1 VSYSLSFSSLF
12 GLGAITCPPG
22 WELQPDG
29 STCWAPPGSTCP
41 PGFMGQA
48 TTEGEPGT
56 CVPTEPGACKTIG
69 SVFDP
74 LFPSQ
79 CKKQCSPG
87 TVVNELGI
95 CMPLVEAPPP
105 PVPIPAPP
113 PQPAPPP
120 ASKSGASVAP
130 QSALEKSA
138 PWIALGALGLGLVA
152 VLASS
157 RKRKS

>member
-1 VSYSLSFSSLF
+1 MSYALAAF
-12 GLGAITCPPG
+12 GAITCPPG

-29 STCWAPPGSTCP
+29 TTCWAPPGSTCP

-74 LFPSQ
+74 LYPSQ
-79 CKKQCSPG
+79 CKKQCTPG
-87 TVVNELGI
+87 TAVNELGV
-95 CMPLVEAPPP
+95 CMPLHEAPP
-105 PVPIPAPP
+105 VPTPM

-120 ASKSGASVAP
+120 ASKPGPAAAAP
-130 QSALEKSA
+130 SALDKSA

-157 RKRKS
+157 RRKS

>member
-1 VSYSLSFSSLF
+1 MSYALAYAGF
-12 GLGAITCPPG
+12 GAITCPPG

-29 STCWAPPGSTCP
+29 TTCWAPPGSTCP

-74 LFPSQ
+74 LFPSR
-79 CKKQCSPG
+79 CKKECTPG
-87 TVVNELGI
+87 TVANEIGV
-95 CMPLVEAPPP
+95 CMPVVQAPP
-105 PVPIPAPP
+105 PVPVPPP
-113 PQPAPPP
+113 PQPAPPQ
-120 ASKSGASVAP
+120 ASKPSTAQAAP
-130 QSALEKSA
+130 SALEKSA

-157 RKRKS
+157 RRRKS